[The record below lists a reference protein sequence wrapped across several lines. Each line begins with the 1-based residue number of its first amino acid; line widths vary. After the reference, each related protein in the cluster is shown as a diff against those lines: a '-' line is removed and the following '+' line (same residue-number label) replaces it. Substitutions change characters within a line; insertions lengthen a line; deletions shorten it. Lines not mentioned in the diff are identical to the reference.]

1 MNYHMLNLKNYVKQE
16 LIDVCLLLWKKFD
29 KQNTGYIDEKDL
41 VTMLRLLDYNP
52 TEREIIEMKDKLKSD
67 DPKAPQDKI
76 SKEGFFACVARK
88 ERDTDS
94 IEEFLNCFKIF
105 DPNNTGMIEE
115 KTLRY
120 IMCNMGDALSNDE
133 IDNLMKE
140 ATNNQFTEIV
150 NEVTYIKY
158 ENFAK
163 YLKDLYKPP
172 PKEDPKKKKK
182 K

>member
-1 MNYHMLNLKNYVKQE
+1 MLNVKNYVKQE

-120 IMCNMGDALSNDE
+120 IMCNMGDALSNDDE
-133 IDNLMKE
+133 GGFPKYQECGEETKRIMDHLDNKL
-140 ATNNQFTEIV
+140 AYQAFYYV
-150 NEVTYIKY
+150 RDCQPV
-158 ENFAK
+158 F
-163 YLKDLYKPP
+163 LRDF
-172 PKEDPKKKKK
+172 
-182 K
+182 

>member
-76 SKEGFFACVARK
+76 SKEAEGY
-88 ERDTDS
+88 D
-94 IEEFLNCFKIF
+94 I
-105 DPNNTGMIEE
+105 P
-115 KTLRY
+115 
-120 IMCNMGDALSNDE
+120 
-133 IDNLMKE
+133 
-140 ATNNQFTEIV
+140 
-150 NEVTYIKY
+150 
-158 ENFAK
+158 
-163 YLKDLYKPP
+163 
-172 PKEDPKKKKK
+172 
-182 K
+182 

>member
-1 MNYHMLNLKNYVKQE
+1 
-16 LIDVCLLLWKKFD
+16 
-29 KQNTGYIDEKDL
+29 
-41 VTMLRLLDYNP
+41 
-52 TEREIIEMKDKLKSD
+52 
-67 DPKAPQDKI
+67 
-76 SKEGFFACVARK
+76 
-88 ERDTDS
+88 
-94 IEEFLNCFKIF
+94 
-105 DPNNTGMIEE
+105 MIEE

-120 IMCNMGDALSNDE
+120 IMCNMGDALTTDE
-133 IDNLMKE
+133 MDNLMKE

-182 K
+182 

>member
-1 MNYHMLNLKNYVKQE
+1 MNSHMLNLKNYIKQE
-16 LIDVCLLLWKKFD
+16 RIDVCLQLWKKFD
-29 KQNTGYIDEKDL
+29 KQNTGFIAEKDL

-52 TEREIIEMKDKLKSD
+52 TEKEIIEMKEKLKAA
-67 DPKAPQDKI
+67 DPKLPEDKI
-76 SKEGFFACVARK
+76 SKDGFFACVARK

-105 DPNNTGMIEE
+105 DPTESGMIEE

-120 IMCNMGDALSNDE
+120 ILCNMGDALSNDE
-133 IDNLMKE
+133 MDNLMKE
-140 ATNNQFTEIV
+140 ATNNQFTTVV
-150 NEVTYIKY
+150 NEVTYITY
-158 ENFAK
+158 EKFAM